1 MTTLTLIRHGETD
14 WNLARRIQGST
25 DIPLND
31 TGRDQARAAG
41 TALREAR
48 DAAAPIT
55 VVASDL
61 SRARETAEIIA
72 DVLGAASPRIYPG
85 LRERAYGEAE
95 GLDAD
100 EMFQRFGGWGNAEV
114 PGAEPW
120 PVLRQRALAALG
132 RAVRDHRRATAP
144 AAASL
149 VVVTHGGLIRE
160 LIRHASGG
168 ELPPEGERLA
178 NGSAHE
184 MLYERDRLR
193 LLSYAGA
200 VA

>member
-1 MTTLTLIRHGETD
+1 VTIITLVRHGETD
-14 WNLARRIQGST
+14 WNRDRRVQGST

-31 TGRDQARAAG
+31 TGRAQA
-41 TALREAR
+41 LV
-48 DAAAPIT
+48 AAASLRVALPADVP
-55 VVASDL
+55 VVVAASDL
-61 SRARETAEIIA
+61 VRARETAEIIA
-72 DVLGAASPRIYPG
+72 ADLGVDAPELYPD
-85 LRERAYGEAE
+85 LRERGYGEAE
-95 GLDAD
+95 GVDLA
-100 EMFQRFGGWGNAEV
+100 EYTRRWGDWTTAV
-114 PGAEPW
+114 IPGAEPW
-120 PVLRQRALAALG
+120 PDVRARALRGLRTVVQDA
-132 RAVRDHRRATAP
+132 RRATAP
-144 AAASL
+144 ADAAL
-149 VVVTHGGLIRE
+149 VIVSHGALIRE